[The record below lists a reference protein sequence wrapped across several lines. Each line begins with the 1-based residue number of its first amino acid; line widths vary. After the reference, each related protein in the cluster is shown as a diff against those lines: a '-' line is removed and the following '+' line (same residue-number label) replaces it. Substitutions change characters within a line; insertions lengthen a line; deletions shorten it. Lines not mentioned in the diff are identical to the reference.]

1 MSDEKLDLSAYE
13 ADVIEHVLVGR
24 ARARMLE
31 DVRDGKPWNADLER
45 GELELGATTYRAQIL
60 GTFSMQSG
68 TFLWAW
74 ANPGSDGW
82 TNSLTVANA
91 LRARGAQPG
100 QAVFAEASIAAG
112 WVNPNE
118 LAYVS
123 GELAGGHPVFVGG
136 YDGGAAFLLLTSLRL
151 DVQQLPLA
159 YFPGILLDL
168 PSVTMGDPR
177 RLSPPAETPDRRT
190 RCTRRFAERLG
201 FAVTETPSSMSGT
214 RSDGGFVVRYDGHG
228 RIAEVSLTAN
238 GT

>member
-1 MSDEKLDLSAYE
+1 MSDAKLDVSAYE

-31 DVRDGKPWNADLER
+31 DLRDGTPWNADLER
-45 GELELGATTYRAQIL
+45 GELELGATVYRAQIL
-60 GTFSMQSG
+60 GTFSLESG

-82 TNSLTVANA
+82 TNSLTVANG

-159 YFPGILLDL
+159 YLPGILADL
-168 PSVTMGDPR
+168 PSVTTGDPR
-177 RLSPPAETPDRRT
+177 

-201 FAVTETPSSMSGT
+201 FAVAETPSSTSAT
-214 RSDGGFVVRYDGHG
+214 RTDGGFRVSYDGYG
-228 RIAEVSLTAN
+228 RIAEVSLTTTGA
-238 GT
+238 

>member
-1 MSDEKLDLSAYE
+1 MSDEELDVSAYE

-45 GELELGATTYRAQIL
+45 GELKLGATTFRAQIL
-60 GTFSMQSG
+60 GTFSLQSG

-82 TNSLTVANA
+82 TNALTVANA

-136 YDGGAAFLLLTSLRL
+136 YDGGAAGR
-151 DVQQLPLA
+151 VQ
-159 YFPGILLDL
+159 
-168 PSVTMGDPR
+168 
-177 RLSPPAETPDRRT
+177 
-190 RCTRRFAERLG
+190 
-201 FAVTETPSSMSGT
+201 
-214 RSDGGFVVRYDGHG
+214 RYARVH
-228 RIAEVSLTAN
+228 RIAPHCPFLPRCQRPSWPVGRAALAFAF
-238 GT
+238 

>member
-1 MSDEKLDLSAYE
+1 MSDAKLDVSAYE

-45 GELELGATTYRAQIL
+45 GELELGATMYRAQIL
-60 GTFSMQSG
+60 GTFSMKSG

-118 LAYVS
+118 LAFVS

-177 RLSPPAETPDRRT
+177 R
-190 RCTRRFAERLG
+190 CTRRFAERLG

-214 RSDGGFVVRYDGHG
+214 RSDGGFRVSYDGHG